1 MAYPD
6 PRSQA
11 NDLLLVGEVLPPQGT
26 FTVSR
31 KEKSFWQLD
40 LKGGGQGVLFNV
52 YLQQSTLQPHLTGRM
67 LPILYS
73 TGAYH
78 VSLGVE
84 GAGYRAALLPGG
96 SEVMKGIWR
105 P

>member
-40 LKGGGQGVLFNV
+40 LEGGGQGVLFN
-52 YLQQSTLQPHLTGRM
+52 TP
-67 LPILYS
+67 
-73 TGAYH
+73 
-78 VSLGVE
+78 
-84 GAGYRAALLPGG
+84 
-96 SEVMKGIWR
+96 
-105 P
+105 